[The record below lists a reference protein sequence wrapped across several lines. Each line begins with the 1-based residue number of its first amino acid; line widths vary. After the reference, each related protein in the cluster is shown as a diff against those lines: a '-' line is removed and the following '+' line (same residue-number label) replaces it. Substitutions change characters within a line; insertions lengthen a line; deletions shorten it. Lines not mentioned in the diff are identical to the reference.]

1 MKPLVSVIPD
11 REPVEIAKRI
21 SFSPKRRAEVLLAN
35 GGRCYLTGAKIAAG
49 DAWDVEHVIPLAQG
63 GTNDLVNLK
72 PALSAAHKI
81 KSAKDAADTAK
92 AKRLAGE
99 TCQGPSKPIQSRGF
113 SDRSRGFDGQIRLTR
128 KASRYITL
136 IERNEDE

>member
-1 MKPLVSVIPD
+1 MRPEFSIIPE

-35 GGRCYLTGAKIAAG
+35 GGRCYLTNAKIAAG

-63 GTNDLVNLK
+63 GTNDLANLK
-72 PALSAAHKI
+72 PALASAHKV
-81 KSAKDAADTAK
+81 KSATDAANTAK

-99 TCQGPSKPIQSRGF
+99 TCQGQGKPIPARGF
-113 SDRSRGFDGQIRLTR
+113 SDRTRGFDGNVKLTR
-128 KASRYITL
+128 KAARYIAS
-136 IERNEDE
+136 RKDADQ